1 MSDDKDA
8 LLLEATQLRM
18 RAEDIQTRVREAK
31 QPIVAM
37 LAEWKEWAGPL
48 NREAGDL
55 TAQAAR
61 IETEVADRWPDPNR
75 QDAAIQWQP

>member
-18 RAEDIQTRVREAK
+18 QAEELETRTKEAK

-37 LAEWKEWAGPL
+37 LAEWKEWATGL
-48 NREAGDL
+48 NQDAAGLIAEA
-55 TAQAAR
+55 TR
-61 IETEVADRWPDPNR
+61 IERQVAKRWPDPNR